1 VAQNISS
8 NKKNA
13 VGHVPSSR
21 GKKNPVDPIQ
31 APWDVPN
38 ISAKPK
44 AQNKMVEIP
53 KSVMFFMATFM
64 LFFDRVRPDSMQVNP
79 ACIRNT
85 SPAHIK
91 TQKTSTNDFSIIYSM
106 HFLRRS
112 LMRMSLSIAVAR
124 KPFTPNKIMYK
135 KKEPLLILYN
145 MTAALSY
152 LFTLNLYL

>member
-1 VAQNISS
+1 MNRSRSAVAPETIVTAVAQNISS
-8 NKKNA
+8 NRKNA
-13 VGHVPSSR
+13 VGHVPSSSD
-21 GKKNPVDPIQ
+21 KKNPVDPIQ

-64 LFFDRVRPDSMQVNP
+64 LFFDRVSPDSRQVNP

-91 TQKTSTNDFSIIYSM
+91 TQNISINDLSIIYPIIEIR
-106 HFLRRS
+106 L
-112 LMRMSLSIAVAR
+112 
-124 KPFTPNKIMYK
+124 
-135 KKEPLLILYN
+135 
-145 MTAALSY
+145 
-152 LFTLNLYL
+152 